1 MSGAAVVIGTVMAAA
16 RAKLPVNLLGVVA
29 ACENLPSG
37 SAAKPGDVVTSLSG
51 KTIEILNT
59 DCEGRMILADAL
71 TWTARQKPELII
83 DAATLTGACCVALGA
98 PYSGLFTSDDALAYD
113 LIKAGRDSLDDVW
126 RLPVGAEYA
135 KLM

>member
-1 MSGAAVVIGTVMAAA
+1 MAAA

-59 DCEGRMILADAL
+59 DCEGRMILADA
-71 TWTARQKPELII
+71 
-83 DAATLTGACCVALGA
+83 
-98 PYSGLFTSDDALAYD
+98 
-113 LIKAGRDSLDDVW
+113 
-126 RLPVGAEYA
+126 
-135 KLM
+135 